1 MGPPLEK
8 VWVSY
13 NEILN
18 SILGYGPFVGVSLS
32 DFFGYKPLI
41 RQSFGFHPP

>member
-1 MGPPLEK
+1 VLLHFWVAWRHDAEWVAQMGPPLEK

-18 SILGYGPFVGVSLS
+18 SIWDMGLSLES
-32 DFFGYKPLI
+32 A
-41 RQSFGFHPP
+41 